1 MAKYTTTNL
10 QHRDFDSDDIGNVPE
25 LADGD
30 VRIIPLAGVE
40 EVGKNMN
47 VIEIGDDIIVI
58 DAGYM
63 FENEDYPGIDYL
75 LPNTRYLEE
84 RKDNIRGLFIT
95 HGHLDHIGGIPYVM
109 ERLGNP
115 TIYCR
120 KFTELMIRKRQ
131 EEFPDQDKLDI
142 EIIEPGDELTV
153 GKDMDMR
160 FYGYSHTIPDSMG
173 IVIDTP
179 HGQIINQTDFE
190 LNHTDGEVAEIDKER
205 FSKLGEKET
214 LLLMADSTNVEKPGF
229 HTPEHEVFDGLEKII
244 KEKQTGRLFIGSFAS
259 LIDRLAKII
268 EFAVEDGRKIV
279 LEGYSMRTN
288 VSVARE
294 AGLINAPD
302 NTFISTEETNDLAP
316 NEFLV
321 LATGTQGEEFAAL
334 NRMANGTHNDISFRP
349 EDTIVFSSSIVPGN
363 EQAVADLKDNIS
375 QSGADIITYN
385 DNEYT
390 VHSSGHGHRGELKWL
405 HEQLDPKFFVPQHG
419 RRYMLELHKK
429 LAMECGT
436 PEENI
441 IVPENGSVVEV
452 QDDASR
458 IVELEQKA
466 AKEVMTVDG
475 LNIGDLQDVV
485 IRDREILQEEGI
497 FVVIVAINP
506 DNGELRK
513 SPDLIS
519 RGFVYLQES
528 KQLLKDARTLVK
540 NVVHKATK
548 GRDSVNFDHIKS
560 RLNDRVRSFLQ
571 KRTGK
576 KPLVIPVVL
585 GV

>member
-10 QHRDFDSDDIGNVPE
+10 QHRDFDSSDIGDIPALEKGNVR
-25 LADGD
+25 
-30 VRIIPLAGVE
+30 VIPLSGVE

-47 VIEIGDDIIVI
+47 IVEVGDDIIVI
-58 DAGYM
+58 DAGYT

-84 RKDNIRGLFIT
+84 RKDKIRGLFIT

-142 EIIEPGDELTV
+142 QVVEPEDELTV
-153 GKDMDMR
+153 GDMDVR
-160 FYGYSHTIPDSMG
+160 FYGYTHSIPDNMG
-173 IVIDTP
+173 VIVDTP
-179 HGQIINQTDFE
+179 HGQVINQADFE
-190 LNHTDGEVAEIDKER
+190 LEHDDGVVSDEDEAVFNRVAEKD
-205 FSKLGEKET
+205 T

-229 HTPEHEVFDGLEKII
+229 HTPEHEVYEGLEQII
-244 KEKQTGRLFIGSFAS
+244 KETSGGRLFIGSFAS
-259 LIDRLAKII
+259 QIKRLIKII
-268 EFAVEDGRKIV
+268 GFAIEDGRKVV

-288 VSVARE
+288 VSIIRE
-294 AGLINAPD
+294 AGLIDVPEE
-302 NTFISTEETNDLAP
+302 TFISTHDASNMSPDDYLI
-316 NEFLV
+316 

-334 NRMANGTHNDISFRP
+334 NRMANGTHKHMSFRP
-349 EDTIVFSSSIVPGN
+349 EDTIVFSSSVVPGN
-363 EQAVADLKDNIS
+363 EKAVASLKDNIA
-375 QSGADIITYN
+375 QSGATIMTD
-385 DNEYT
+385 DNSEMT
-390 VHSSGHGHRGELKWL
+390 IHSSGHGHRGELKWL
-405 HEQLDPKFFVPQHG
+405 HEKLQPEYFVPQHG

-429 LAMECGT
+429 LAIECGT

-441 IVPENGSVVEV
+441 IVPENGSVIEI
-452 QDDASR
+452 QDNASK
-458 IVELEQKA
+458 IIEHEQKA
-466 AKEVMTVDG
+466 AEEVMTVDG
-475 LNIGDLQDVV
+475 LNIGDVQDVV

-497 FVVIVAINP
+497 FVVIVAVNP
-506 DNGELRK
+506 ENGELRK

-519 RGFVYLQES
+519 RGFVYLRES

-560 RLNDRVRSFLQ
+560 RINDRVRSFLQ